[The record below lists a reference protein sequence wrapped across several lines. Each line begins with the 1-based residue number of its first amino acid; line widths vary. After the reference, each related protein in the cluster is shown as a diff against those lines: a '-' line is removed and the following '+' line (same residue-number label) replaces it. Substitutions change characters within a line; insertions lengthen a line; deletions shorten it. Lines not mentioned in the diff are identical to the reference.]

1 MAGPALWLSKRPRQT
16 SILLHGLCM
25 KYIWCVAVYGNPT
38 DVHEILLEV
47 ILTEL
52 AFVARCALNQ
62 NYNGY
67 YVAAAFHTRIS

>member
-1 MAGPALWLSKRPRQT
+1 MAGPALWSSKRPRQT
-16 SILLHGLCM
+16 SMLLHELCM
-25 KYIWCVAVYGNPT
+25 KYVWGEAVHDNPT
-38 DVHEILLEV
+38 NVHEILLGV

-67 YVAAAFHTRIS
+67 NIAAAFHTRIS